1 MRDEWTQFMKTLER
15 GQRILQRKI
24 NTLGEGATKL
34 PGDIAW
40 LLYDTYLCTNLITF
54 YAIKKTYYFI

>member
-24 NTLGEGATKL
+24 LDEA
-34 PGDIAW
+34 PWI
-40 LLYDTYLCTNLITF
+40 
-54 YAIKKTYYFI
+54 